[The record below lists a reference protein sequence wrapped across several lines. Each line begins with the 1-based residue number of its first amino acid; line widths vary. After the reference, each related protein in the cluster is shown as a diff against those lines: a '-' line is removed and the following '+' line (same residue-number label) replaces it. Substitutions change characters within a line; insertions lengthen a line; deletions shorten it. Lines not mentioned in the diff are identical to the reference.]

1 MFDWDFDAAIFD
13 MDGTLLD
20 TMPYWRYTTLE
31 YLLAHRL
38 PVSGDVLSR
47 MYSTSS
53 RRLLMEY
60 CRSLGLE
67 PDRQALIAEAEGY
80 MNRHYLYDAQLKCP
94 TVPAFLERLKR
105 AGVRMCV
112 ATGSPRQ
119 YARNG
124 LRRLGILDYFDFV
137 TDNYEGRHTKDQ
149 PGYFEDLLARLGA
162 RADRC
167 WVFEDALY
175 AMKSAKASGLRVC
188 AIEDGAQAADREGI
202 LALADVYIRDYDELL
217 EGESC
222 QPAR

>member
-1 MFDWDFDAAIFD
+1 MIFSYDFSAAIFD

-38 PVSGDVLSR
+38 PVEEDVLVR

-53 RRLLMEY
+53 RRLLMEVAQRY
-60 CRSLGLE
+60 GVQM
-67 PDRQALIAEAEGY
+67 DRAAMISEIEGY
-80 MNRHYLYDAQLKCP
+80 MNRHYLYDAQLKSP
-94 TVPAFLERLKR
+94 SVPLFLEKLKR

-119 YARNG
+119 YAANG

-137 TDNYEGRHTKDQ
+137 TDNYEGRYTKDK
-149 PGYFEDLLARLGA
+149 PGYFDDVLSRLGVP
-162 RADRC
+162 ADRC

-175 AMKSAKASGLRVC
+175 AMESAKASGLRVC
-188 AIEDGAQAADREGI
+188 AIEEDTQLSSREGI
-202 LALADVYIRDYDELL
+202 KALADVYIRDYGELM
-217 EGESC
+217 
-222 QPAR
+222 